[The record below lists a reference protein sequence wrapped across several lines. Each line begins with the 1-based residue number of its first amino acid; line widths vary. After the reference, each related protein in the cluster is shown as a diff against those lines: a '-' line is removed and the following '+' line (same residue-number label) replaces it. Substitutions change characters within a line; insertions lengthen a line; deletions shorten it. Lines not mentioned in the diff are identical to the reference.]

1 METMYVEEPWL
12 THIYDSEKT
21 VEGRMYAGKWTKL
34 ALGDRIEVKSRSS
47 ELSFAVVVGRL
58 TVYHSL
64 EDFLENEILESV
76 LPGVNTIEEAIDVY
90 HQYYPPQTLKDHD
103 FVAIEIRRV

>member
-1 METMYVEEPWL
+1 MYVEDPWL
-12 THIYDSEKT
+12 THIYNSEKT
-21 VEGRMYAGKWTKL
+21 VEGRMYTGKWTKL

-47 ELSFAVVVGRL
+47 DLSFIVVVDRL

-64 EDFLENEILESV
+64 EDFLENEDLDQV
-76 LPGVNTIEEAIDVY
+76 LPGVNTIEEAIEVY
-90 HQYYPPQTLKDHD
+90 HQYYPPQTLKDHN